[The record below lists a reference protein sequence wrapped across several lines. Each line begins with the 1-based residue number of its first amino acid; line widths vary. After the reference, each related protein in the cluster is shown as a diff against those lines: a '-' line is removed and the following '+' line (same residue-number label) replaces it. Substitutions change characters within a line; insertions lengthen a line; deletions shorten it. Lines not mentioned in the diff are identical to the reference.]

1 MTLHELRGL
10 NTLPAVGALL
20 LFRKPSLKSRKRAE
34 SREQRAESRDSQRQ
48 EMKIASPNSYSKDRI
63 GGRQDLGAGI
73 GGRIS
78 IYGHA
83 GIAANL

>member
-1 MTLHELRGL
+1 VTLHELRGL

-20 LFRKPSLKSRKRAE
+20 LFRKPSLKRAE
-34 SREQRAESRDSQRQ
+34 REQRAESRDSQRQ

-63 GGRQDLGAGI
+63 GGRQDLGAGF